1 LKKVY
6 LLAIIGMLSTACD
19 WFGGA
24 QPDNVVARVND
35 QFLYRSQLSDIVPQ
49 GSSAEDSTKLVKAY
63 IESWIREE
71 LLLDEAKKQL
81 SARSKDIDQKLED
94 YRRSLLIYSLE
105 DEVMAARQDTAI
117 DPQLIES
124 YFDLNKAQFLLRDPI
139 FKGRYVKVELGAPKT
154 DLLRRLMVSS
164 RSKDDKFLLDYCLQY
179 ATNYHLNDSSWSYV
193 EEVLRSM
200 PREKMQ
206 NINFSSRSLIET
218 SDEQYQYFVVAN
230 AFRDVGQEPPLE
242 LERNNIRDLILLQ
255 RRQQT
260 IARYID
266 EMYQRAAADQKFEIY
281 P

>member
-1 LKKVY
+1 
-6 LLAIIGMLSTACD
+6 MLSTACD

-24 QPDNVVARVND
+24 QPDNVVARVNE
-35 QFLYRSQLSDIVPQ
+35 QYLYRSQLSEIVPQ
-49 GSSAEDSTKLVKAY
+49 GSAAEDSTRLVKAY

-71 LLLDEAKKQL
+71 LLLDEAKKRL
-81 SARSKDIDQKLED
+81 SAQNKDIEQKLAD

-105 DEVMAARQDTAI
+105 DDIIANSQDTAI

-124 YFDLNKAQFLLRDPI
+124 YFELNKAQFLLRDPI
-139 FKGRYVKVELGAPKT
+139 FKGRYVKVEQGAPKT
-154 DLLRRLMVSS
+154 DLLRRLLVSK
-164 RSKDDKFLLDYCLQY
+164 RSKDDKLLLDYCLQY
-179 ATNYHLNDSSWSYV
+179 ATNYHLNDSSWVYAG
-193 EEVLRSM
+193 EVLRSM

-206 NINFSSRSLIET
+206 ELNFGSRSLIET

-230 AFRDVGQEPPLE
+230 AFREVGQAPPLE

-255 RRQQT
+255 RRQQA

-266 EMYQRAAADQKFEIY
+266 EMYKRAEADQKFEIY